1 MRNVIVPLATEAD
14 HGTSP
19 GRAGNE
25 SRGSSLCREDAK
37 ATMEWHGFKCEFD
50 RDWQGERSMDADSA
64 KYGEAYLICSKMKP
78 QRTWKESLY
87 LSDEIKVFFS
97 FRDGKVV
104 GVRVK
109 HIPCCL

>member
-1 MRNVIVPLATEAD
+1 MELHLDEQEMKAEVLRYVAIGAAI
-14 HGTSP
+14 
-19 GRAGNE
+19 
-25 SRGSSLCREDAK
+25 EDAK
-37 ATMEWHGFKCEFD
+37 ATMESQGFKCEFD